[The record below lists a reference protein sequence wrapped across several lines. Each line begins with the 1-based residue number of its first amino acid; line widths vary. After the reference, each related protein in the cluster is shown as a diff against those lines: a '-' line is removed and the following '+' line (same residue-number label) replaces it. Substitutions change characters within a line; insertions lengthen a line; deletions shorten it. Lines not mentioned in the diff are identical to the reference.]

1 MDPIRRDDLA
11 AVPELFDGMDEF
23 FAVETAGMLRK
34 ALRLSVML
42 GGAGMMCTLLLKQF
56 P

>member
-11 AVPELFDGMDEF
+11 AFPELFNGMDDF
-23 FAVETAGMLRK
+23 FAAEAAGMLRQ
-34 ALRLSVML
+34 ALRLSVAL
-42 GGAGMMCTLLLKQF
+42 GGAGMMCTLLLQHL